1 MKNVI
6 YLFIFNIITFT
17 SCKAQQIVDY
27 TTFNDGNNEGK
38 YFNDLNNNFVP
49 FLGTWEHQS
58 GNQIFRITLWKE
70 EYNENENGNRPS
82 FFWDEIKGHFEMVE
96 IGQSGEQLET
106 TIYTS
111 QRKIGQSNTDWFPV
125 IDGASNNGINFEG
138 LIYDNSVPYDP
149 SYITGVRGN
158 LILIIIP
165 NSQPQQM
172 DWKVTLPQGMYG
184 IDQSTEF
191 NIPTDIVLTKQF

>member
-1 MKNVI
+1 MKNYI
-6 YLFIFNIITFT
+6 YILTLSILSLYSCHAQLVVNYDNFN
-17 SCKAQQIVDY
+17 
-27 TTFNDGNNEGK
+27 NGPNEGK
-38 YFNDLNNNFVP
+38 YFKDIDNNFTP
-49 FLGTWEHQS
+49 FLGTWEWQDN
-58 GNQIFRITLWKE
+58 NQIFRITLWKE

-82 FFWDEIKGHFEMVE
+82 FFWDEIKGHFELVE
-96 IGQSGEQLET
+96 IGQSGGQFET

-149 SYITGVRGN
+149 NYITGVRGN
-158 LILIIIP
+158 LILTIIP

-184 IDQSTEF
+184 TDQPTEF

>member
-6 YLFIFNIITFT
+6 YLFIINIITFT

-70 EYNENENGNRPS
+70 E
-82 FFWDEIKGHFEMVE
+82 
-96 IGQSGEQLET
+96 
-106 TIYTS
+106 
-111 QRKIGQSNTDWFPV
+111 
-125 IDGASNNGINFEG
+125 
-138 LIYDNSVPYDP
+138 
-149 SYITGVRGN
+149 
-158 LILIIIP
+158 
-165 NSQPQQM
+165 
-172 DWKVTLPQGMYG
+172 
-184 IDQSTEF
+184 
-191 NIPTDIVLTKQF
+191 